1 MRKNQRAKICRQSEH
16 PAPSENPKGIRSSLR
31 RQKGKKRPT
40 AHTFFLQSPQLVRDP
55 VTQANKKT
63 KNSQEIY
70 PCLHREGVCDP
81 VRPRLH
87 SSRARV
93 FPSAPPASLS
103 YTRRLYSAWPRAPLG
118 RASPGCSGARPRAA
132 HPTRPRAAVRPKRP
146 RSDPTQ
152 RLAPLP
158 LHLRYY
164 PLLRSLLLLCS
175 WDPQSRDQ
183 LAETH
188 NPNPQICLWRCL

>member
-1 MRKNQRAKICRQSEH
+1 MAKFATSPNI
-16 PAPSENPKGIRSSLR
+16 R
-31 RQKGKKRPT
+31 RQAKTQKESFLASSAKRKKRG
-40 AHTFFLQSPQLVRDP
+40 PQLVRDP
-55 VTQANKKT
+55 VTQANKKI

-70 PCLHREGVCDP
+70 PCLHREGACDP
-81 VRPRLH
+81 VRLRLH

-118 RASPGCSGARPRAA
+118 RASPGCSGARPRVA
-132 HPTRPRAAVRPKRP
+132 HPTEPRAAVRSKCP
-146 RSDPTQ
+146 RSDPRR

-175 WDPQSRDQ
+175 
-183 LAETH
+183 
-188 NPNPQICLWRCL
+188 